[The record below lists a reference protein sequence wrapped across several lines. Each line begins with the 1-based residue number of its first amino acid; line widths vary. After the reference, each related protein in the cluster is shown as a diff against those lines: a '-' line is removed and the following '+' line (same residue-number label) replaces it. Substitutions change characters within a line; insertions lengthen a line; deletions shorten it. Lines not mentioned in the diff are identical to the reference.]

1 MNEEKL
7 SGDKVP
13 EKFAEWLLSMG
24 CPPDK
29 VPPVDKLADM
39 CRGHYYMVWRSLM
52 EHVEPKQ
59 SIRQKRLQVFANDVQ
74 RCQKKNAF
82 CKPDSSVVVPEEL
95 SLWKQQ
101 TAQRERVEEAE
112 TRVTQARQELN
123 QLVDKFSSK
132 LSQRDLTRGRVQA
145 AQRRAWLL
153 QQLAEELRNKKYNL
167 QEARS
172 IADSLCTVEDCDDLE
187 SKLDK
192 VTSRRQNSR
201 PPGSLSMSGAPLAN
215 STVSSNGD
223 LYDTEDQVGSLVKCG
238 GALWPQLCS
247 RRAALITALQ
257 APTVHDT
264 TDANSS
270 LVKCGG
276 ALWPQLCSRRAA
288 LITALQAPT
297 VHDTTDANSSLV
309 KCGGAL
315 WPQLCSRRA
324 ALITA
329 LQAPTVHDTTDANS
343 SLVKCGGAL
352 WPQLCSRRA
361 ALITALQAP
370 TVHDT
375 TDANRITPQW
385 VLSHTAALH
394 CSLALNALKS
404 KLHLTHPQK
413 RLAAAVLQLNDNSSM
428 GAVSHGGV
436 ALLARSQ
443 RAQEQAAPLAH
454 TEETGGRRLTAKRT
468 YNTTRSI
475 LCRITPQWV
484 LSHTAALHCSLAL
497 NALKS
502 KLHLSHTQKRLAAA
516 VLQLNDNSSMG
527 AVSHGGVAL
536 LARSQRAQ
544 EQAAPLA
551 HTEETGGRRLTA
563 KRTYNTTRSIL
574 CRITPQWVLSHTA
587 ALHCSLAL
595 NALKSKLHLSH
606 TQKRL
611 AAAVLQLNDYIS
623 GPSCE
628 LVVARCERAGAE
640 ARLHALRAL
649 HDEMTSRSGVFEAP
663 GGSAG
668 NRQAAK
674 QIAVIDKAIESK
686 HEELRRLISSLAVT
700 ERKIQTVRECLI
712 TVFGS
717 FHSEAA
723 YTESERFGGQKSLPQ
738 ESVSSLRRFYEERRE
753 RHRNNVNLSMDLD
766 TSENCSYDAAENANP
781 TFVDELKIYL
791 KKFKLE
797 KNRKLVLDSG
807 EKIWIFETL
816 QSSIER
822 LHSSWQ
828 REDVTC
834 SLVCPSVS
842 LSRNLLR
849 LVQLVERREWME
861 GQLKA
866 LETSRRE
873 DKDIDITAETEEEQ
887 RTIDKIKKR
896 LNENIISLQKTTKN
910 VDLLREDLSLWS
922 ENEMKKYIS
931 CNRTV
936 DGKTYK
942 EYEGFYRE
950 SLT

>member
-13 EKFAEWLLSMG
+13 EKFAEWLLTMG

-59 SIRQKRLQVFANDVQ
+59 VIRQKRLQVFNNDVQ

-101 TAQRERVEEAE
+101 TAQRERVVEAE
-112 TRVTQARQELN
+112 ARVLQAKQELN
-123 QLVDKFSSK
+123 QLMDKFSSK
-132 LSQRDLTRGRVQA
+132 LSQRNLTRSRVQA

-167 QEARS
+167 SEARS
-172 IADSLCTVEDCDDLE
+172 IADSLCSVEDCDDVE

-192 VTSRRQNSR
+192 VISRRQNNR
-201 PPGSLSMSGAPLAN
+201 PPGSLSVSGAPLAN

-223 LYDTEDQVGSLVKCG
+223 LFDTEDQ
-238 GALWPQLCS
+238 
-247 RRAALITALQ
+247 I
-257 APTVHDT
+257 
-264 TDANSS
+264 SS

-276 ALWPQLCSRRAA
+276 ALWPQLCE
-288 LITALQAPT
+288 
-297 VHDTTDANSSLV
+297 
-309 KCGGAL
+309 
-315 WPQLCSRRA
+315 
-324 ALITA
+324 
-329 LQAPTVHDTTDANS
+329 
-343 SLVKCGGAL
+343 
-352 WPQLCSRRA
+352 RRA

-404 KLHLTHPQK
+404 KLHAT
-413 RLAAAVLQLNDNSSM
+413 
-428 GAVSHGGV
+428 
-436 ALLARSQ
+436 
-443 RAQEQAAPLAH
+443 
-454 TEETGGRRLTAKRT
+454 
-468 YNTTRSI
+468 
-475 LCRITPQWV
+475 
-484 LSHTAALHCSLAL
+484 
-497 NALKS
+497 
-502 KLHLSHTQKRLAAA
+502 
-516 VLQLNDNSSMG
+516 
-527 AVSHGGVAL
+527 
-536 LARSQRAQ
+536 
-544 EQAAPLA
+544 
-551 HTEETGGRRLTA
+551 
-563 KRTYNTTRSIL
+563 
-574 CRITPQWVLSHTA
+574 
-587 ALHCSLAL
+587 
-595 NALKSKLHLSH
+595 H

-628 LVVARCERAGAE
+628 LLVVRCERAGAE

-649 HDEMTSRSGVFEAP
+649 YDEMTSRTGAFEAP

-668 NRQAAK
+668 NKQAAK

-686 HEELRRLISSLAVT
+686 HEELRRLISSLAIT

-717 FHSEAA
+717 FHSDAA
-723 YTESERFGGQKSLPQ
+723 YTESDRFGGQKSLPQ
-738 ESVSSLRRFYEERRE
+738 ESVSTLRRFYEERRE

-816 QSSIER
+816 QSSIDR

-842 LSRNLLR
+842 LSRNMLR
-849 LVQLVERREWME
+849 LIQLVEKKEWME
-861 GQLKA
+861 GQLKM
-866 LETSRRE
+866 LEGSRRE
-873 DKDIDITAETEEEQ
+873 DKDIDMSLEIEEEQ

-931 CNRTV
+931 CNRTI
-936 DGKTYK
+936 DGKTFK
-942 EYEGFYRE
+942 EYEGLYKE